1 MAPLR
6 VLALGNAYPPH
17 HLGGYE
23 LIWRGVDRYLIETG
37 HAVRVV
43 TTTWQRDVATAA
55 APGPD
60 SGVDVHREL
69 DWYWHAHRWRELGWR
84 ARLAL
89 ERHNAAVFA
98 RHLVEF
104 RPDVL
109 AWWPVGGLSLSLL
122 EQGRRS
128 GLPSV
133 LFMLDPW
140 LDYGPRHD
148 LWLRGWERLG
158 LLAGVAER
166 VTRLPTRVRY
176 DRLGRWVF
184 CSESLRAATL
194 AAHPSLGE
202 TVVLTPGLDRAWLE
216 LPEESEPPPWRG
228 RLLYAGRVV
237 EQKGVHTAIQALAQ
251 LPAGIDLTVLGD
263 GDVPYRSRL
272 EALVSELRLEGRVTF
287 RPAVPPEALVECYRE
302 ADAVVFPVE
311 WEEPFGLVPLEAMAV
326 GRPVIATGRGGSGDY
341 LRGEENALLFGAGD
355 ANGLAAA
362 VDRLGRD
369 PALRERLR
377 TAGRRTA
384 QAHSETTYD
393 AAAVGELERAAGCAP
408 A

>member
-6 VLALGNAYPPH
+6 VLALGNAYPPL

-23 LIWRGVDRYLIETG
+23 LIWRGVDRYLVECG

-43 TTTWQRDVATAA
+43 TTTWRSESATPAMVAQD
-55 APGPD
+55 G
-60 SGVDVHREL
+60 GVDIHREL
-69 DWYWHAHRWRELGWR
+69 DWYWHAHCWRDLGWR

-98 RHLVEF
+98 RHLAEF
-104 RPDVL
+104 LPDVL

-122 EQGRRS
+122 EQSRRA
-128 GLPSV
+128 GVPSV

-148 LWLRGWERLG
+148 LWLRGWERLRP
-158 LLAGVAER
+158 LAGVAAR
-166 VTRLPTRVRY
+166 VTGLPTRVQY
-176 DRLGRWVF
+176 DGLGRWVF

-202 TVVLTPGLDRAWLE
+202 TAVLTPGLDHAWLT
-216 LPEESEPPPWRG
+216 LPEEQERPPWRG

-237 EQKGVHTAIQALAQ
+237 EQKGVHTAIRALVH
-251 LPAGIDLTVLGD
+251 LPPDMDLTVLGD
-263 GDVPYRSRL
+263 GDGAYRARL
-272 EALVSELRLEGRVTF
+272 EALVTELRLEGRVTF
-287 RPAVPPEALVECYRE
+287 HPAVSPDALAERYRA
-302 ADAVVFPVE
+302 ADAVLFPVE
-311 WEEPFGLVPLEAMAV
+311 WEEPFGLVPLEAMAA

-341 LRGEENALLFGAGD
+341 LRSEENALLFPAGD
-355 ANGLAAA
+355 ASALAAA
-362 VDRLGRD
+362 VERLARD
-369 PALRERLR
+369 PTLREQLQ
-377 TAGRRTA
+377 TGGRRTA
-384 QAHSETTYD
+384 QAHSETNFD
-393 AAAVGELERAAGCAP
+393 AAALAQLQRAADGAN